1 MQVVHLLPAS
11 LYIFL
16 PPRFTTFSNKYWT
29 NSDCSILSC
38 LGNSFPFG
46 HGVSEFFSYETLFTH
61 LFPYMVLH
69 KSAEF
74 RGIFLLKIE
83 KIRGITRNLSF
94 FSDGFQRIP
103 RNSADFFNFQEK
115 DSVEFRGIC
124 QKKLKDSAL
133 LRGFVESFFFKLFLT
148 NSA

>member
-1 MQVVHLLPAS
+1 MQVVHLLPGS
-11 LYIFL
+11 LYISL

-69 KSAEF
+69 KSAEL
-74 RGIFLLKIE
+74 RGIF
-83 KIRGITRNLSF
+83 RF
-94 FSDGFQRIP
+94 FPTDSNGFRVIQRIFLIFRRKIP
-103 RNSADFFNFQEK
+103 RNFAE
-115 DSVEFRGIC
+115 SV
-124 QKKLKDSAL
+124 KKNWKLC
-133 LRGFVESFFFKLFLT
+133 FFFKLFLT